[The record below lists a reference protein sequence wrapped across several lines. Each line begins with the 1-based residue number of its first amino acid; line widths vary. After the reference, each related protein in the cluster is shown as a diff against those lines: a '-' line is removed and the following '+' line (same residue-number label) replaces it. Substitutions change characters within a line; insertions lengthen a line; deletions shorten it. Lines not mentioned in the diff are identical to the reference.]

1 MRGRSTQ
8 SREVKCGMA
17 SPDRTGDVRVENW
30 GGFLS
35 LSSQA
40 IKYSSFQKPCYVKKI
55 LHRSITNIYILRYQ
69 WHSLATQCSSW
80 QNPFLLGK
88 GNLSTTFFFLFLDE
102 GYSDITLAICTKLQ
116 RKLVSWEAA
125 TR

>member
-8 SREVKCGMA
+8 LREVKCGMA
-17 SPDRTGDVRVENW
+17 STGDVRVENW

-40 IKYSSFQKPCYVKKI
+40 IKYSSFQKPCYVKKF

-69 WHSLATQCSSW
+69 WHSLATQCSSL

-88 GNLSTTFFFLFLDE
+88 GNLSTTFFFLFF
-102 GYSDITLAICTKLQ
+102 G
-116 RKLVSWEAA
+116 
-125 TR
+125 